1 MNNDQWMKR
10 MTELFFKGKEF
21 VYNHHLAVPHRPLM
35 PDPEKSVG
43 APDLAGNLIIQ
54 GDNLH
59 ALKALLPVY
68 AGKVDCIFIDPPYN
82 TGNKDWRYNDRV
94 NAPMIRDWLD
104 ENPMGVED
112 GLRHDKWCAMM
123 WPRLKLLHELLADTG
138 SFWMTLD
145 DNEAHRGK
153 LLLDEIFGE
162 ENFVTNV
169 VWNSTKSVTNTALVS
184 EAHTHILI
192 YAKSKEYYVK
202 NRKLFRLPEMGEG
215 FSNADNDPR
224 GPWKADPFS
233 VGGWR
238 PNQQYEIIN
247 PNTGQSYRPKPNT
260 SWKNE
265 KAVFD
270 KLLEDNRIV
279 FGTSGH
285 AGPQRKRFLSEAV
298 ERGKVISSLWIDVG
312 ATTNATNL
320 LKGMFGGQSPF
331 DTPKPVELLSRI
343 ISIGAQTNTLILD
356 SFAGSGTT
364 AHAVLKANQDDGGNR
379 RFIMVEMEPDIA
391 DPVTAERVRRV
402 INGYGPDDKRTD
414 GLGGTF
420 TYCTL
425 GEPIDLARI
434 LSGETL
440 PAYADLAPLLFHM
453 ATNETLKPAAMR
465 PDDFYV
471 GASLH
476 EHVWMIYRPDIDWL
490 KSDAAA
496 LTLSLANTI
505 FQTDPAKPHLV
516 FAPARFV
523 GQKVLRDRKINVAF
537 VPFPDALYR
546 VVREG

>member
-1 MNNDQWMKR
+1 
-10 MTELFFKGKEF
+10 
-21 VYNHHLAVPHRPLM
+21 
-35 PDPEKSVG
+35 
-43 APDLAGNLIIQ
+43 
-54 GDNLH
+54 
-59 ALKALLPVY
+59 
-68 AGKVDCIFIDPPYN
+68 
-82 TGNKDWRYNDRV
+82 
-94 NAPMIRDWLD
+94 
-104 ENPMGVED
+104 
-112 GLRHDKWCAMM
+112 
-123 WPRLKLLHELLADTG
+123 
-138 SFWMTLD
+138 
-145 DNEAHRGK
+145 
-153 LLLDEIFGE
+153 
-162 ENFVTNV
+162 
-169 VWNSTKSVTNTALVS
+169 
-184 EAHTHILI
+184 
-192 YAKSKEYYVK
+192 
-202 NRKLFRLPEMGEG
+202 
-215 FSNADNDPR
+215 
-224 GPWKADPFS
+224 
-233 VGGWR
+233 
-238 PNQQYEIIN
+238 
-247 PNTGQSYRPKPNT
+247 
-260 SWKNE
+260 
-265 KAVFD
+265 
-270 KLLEDNRIV
+270 
-279 FGTSGH
+279 
-285 AGPQRKRFLSEAV
+285 
-298 ERGKVISSLWIDVG
+298 
-312 ATTNATNL
+312 
-320 LKGMFGGQSPF
+320 MFGGQSPF